1 MKHNFFQRNKKI
13 LNVLQME
20 HFEKLPFSSGGRS
33 KTNKTNKLILLNT
46 DSIYFA
52 FYYDI
57 DKIHTTKRK

>member
-13 LNVLQME
+13 LHVLQME

-52 FYYDI
+52 F
-57 DKIHTTKRK
+57 